1 LLKTLTELQKCPVK
15 IWIMQD
21 VPNFSWNVPRALARA
36 ALFHND
42 PEKLNLPLNSYF
54 EQVADQEH
62 EFKKAAAS
70 DISILNPAQY
80 LSKGAIVPLS
90 EDGFPIYQDVHHLT
104 IHGAMLLRPMFLPLF
119 TPLEKRAAGET
130 GRRIGDGRIGVQRS
144 CQCQLPVASC
154 QLPVASCQVWTNK
167 RRQLD

>member
-1 LLKTLTELQKCPVK
+1 
-15 IWIMQD
+15 MQD

-54 EQVADQEH
+54 EQVADQER
-62 EFKKAAAS
+62 EFKQAAAS

-119 TPLEKRAAGET
+119 AP
-130 GRRIGDGRIGVQRS
+130 VQRAIS
-144 CQCQLPVASC
+144 ESGTRGQGSSQCQFSVLSSQFSVSVAGLKS
-154 QLPVASCQVWTNK
+154 ATW
-167 RRQLD
+167 